1 MLEDYTINLAQNIL
15 FKKFKCVNGLELT
28 NLPPNQFSSMQEN
41 LVQILHVFENHWI
54 TIYGLK
60 IKNIN
65 NKKTIKSFEKMI
77 NSTSSQF
84 KVDIISVQQ
93 QPNTTDCCIFAIAI
107 ATDLLYGNSLS
118 NVSHK
123 HENTCLFV

>member
-54 TIYGLK
+54 TINGLK
-60 IKNIN
+60 
-65 NKKTIKSFEKMI
+65 
-77 NSTSSQF
+77 
-84 KVDIISVQQ
+84 
-93 QPNTTDCCIFAIAI
+93 
-107 ATDLLYGNSLS
+107 DLHEIRVYDSL
-118 NVSHK
+118 N
-123 HENTCLFV
+123 